1 MRPVVSG
8 QFCARMMFLSACV
21 FGAGCV
27 IAAEAE
33 LADLEIVNSGIA
45 IPAAPPEADG
55 SEVTLAVSYRQK
67 PERAGVASAAFQEV
81 RVMGVSMVAT
91 AGIGDLTFLRALRI
105 MATSPEAEA
114 AGRAPLPIAEYNHTS
129 GQNVGSVLEISNT
142 PAIDVT
148 TLWKGKEIIFILEV
162 TGQLPSVPWTAD
174 VGLRVG
180 ATLSY

>member
-1 MRPVVSG
+1 
-8 QFCARMMFLSACV
+8 MFVSACV
-21 FGAGCV
+21 FAAGCV

-33 LADLEIVNSGIA
+33 LPDLEIVNSGIA

-67 PERAGVASAAFQEV
+67 PERAGIASAAFQDV

-91 AGIGDLTFLRALRI
+91 AGIGDLSFLRSLRI
-105 MATSPEAEA
+105 LATSPEADI
-114 AGRAPLPIAEYNHTS
+114 AGRAPLLIAEYKHSS
-129 GQNVGSVLEISNT
+129 GQTVGSVLEITT

-148 TLWKGKEIIFILEV
+148 ALWKGKEIIFTLEA
-162 TGQLPSVPWTAD
+162 TGQMPSVPWTAD